1 VPLHPDIDLEHLSDQ
16 IVDRFTIYFIRNLF
30 SAK

>member
-1 VPLHPDIDLEHLSDQ
+1 VSLHPDIDLEHVSDQ
-16 IVDRFTIYFIRNLF
+16 IVGRFTIYFIRNLF